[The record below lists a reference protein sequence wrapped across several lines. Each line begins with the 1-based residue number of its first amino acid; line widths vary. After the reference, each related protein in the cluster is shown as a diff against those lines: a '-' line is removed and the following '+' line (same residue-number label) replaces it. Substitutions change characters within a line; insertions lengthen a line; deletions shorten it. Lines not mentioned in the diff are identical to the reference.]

1 MNLDGRD
8 LVDAQ
13 DLIVIEVDL
22 LDATSLQGDLATKRG
37 GDAEHD
43 ALKLRPDGIGI
54 DRNAAIDRADDAA
67 DANRSVP
74 RHLDFGNLR
83 HVGCKDE
90 LQGHAA
96 AETLRQRQSPAA
108 LFGGK
113 LEDSISGATCR
124 ADPVAMRRDPAS
136 PQPPVPPA
144 LCHEDVV

>member
-1 MNLDGRD
+1 MNLDGRN

-22 LDATSLQGDLATKRG
+22 LDATILQGDLATKRG

-54 DRNAAIDRADDAA
+54 DRNAAIDRADD
-67 DANRSVP
+67 
-74 RHLDFGNLR
+74 
-83 HVGCKDE
+83 
-90 LQGHAA
+90 A

-136 PQPPVPPA
+136 PQPPVPP
-144 LCHEDVV
+144 